1 MTNGNSGLFKGTIGD
16 RADRGIGRLPLPG
29 HSIYEN
35 KLKEQ
40 LALLEALQQEEKSHG
55 LFGVVVDLSH
65 EILLI
70 ARELD
75 KLGVEE

>member
-16 RADRGIGRLPLPG
+16 RIDRGECAPLLG

-40 LALLEALQQEEKSHG
+40 MALLEALQQEDRERDC
-55 LFGVVVDLSH
+55 FGAVVDLSH

>member
-16 RADRGIGRLPLPG
+16 RVDRGECAPLRG

-40 LALLEALQQEEKSHG
+40 MALLEAIQQEKKNSSCYG
-55 LFGVVVDLSH
+55 AVVDLSH

-70 ARELD
+70 SRELD
-75 KLGVEE
+75 RLVTNE